1 MESSIEKMETR
12 FSDSKKMLHF
22 FDANC
27 WIGKSNNFTPVSLS
41 KTNEIIEQMNYYG
54 IEKAIVSHILSR
66 YYHPLVG
73 NEYLLQEINGINRLQ
88 GCFVLLPPS
97 TKEMGLLDKYI
108 ENMLIRGVRTV
119 RIFPKSHHFSMED
132 WSSAV
137 LLGKLEERRIPL
149 FIWSK
154 ETEWNSLYKI
164 CKNYPHQPV
173 IIEQAEEES
182 FWNGRFLFP
191 LLEKC
196 ENLFLEVDNC
206 VLYLEIDEVVKRFGA
221 ERLIFGTYLPV
232 DDPNASLML
241 VTDGDFS
248 QREKEKIAHE
258 NLERL
263 IEGVVV

>member
-1 MESSIEKMETR
+1 MESIDEMIRR
-12 FSDSKKMLHF
+12 FSNDKKKLHF

-27 WIGKSNNFTPVSLS
+27 WIGKSNNLSSVPLS
-41 KTNEIIEQMNYYG
+41 KTNEIIEQMDYYG
-54 IEKAIVSHILSR
+54 IERAIVSHTLSM

-73 NEYLLQEINGINRLQ
+73 NKYLLEEINGINKLQ

-97 TKEMGLLDKYI
+97 TKEMGLLDEYI
-108 ENMLIRGVRTV
+108 DNMLSREVRAV
-119 RIFPKSHHFSMED
+119 RIFPKSHHFSIED

-149 FIWSK
+149 FIWSR
-154 ETEWNSLYKI
+154 ETEWDNLYKI
-164 CKNYPHQPV
+164 CKNYPRLPV
-173 IIEQAEEES
+173 ILEQPDEETAL
-182 FWNGRFLFP
+182 NGRFLFP

-196 ENLFLEVDNC
+196 KNLFLEVHNC
-206 VLYLEIDEVVKRFGA
+206 ILYLEIDEVVKRFGA

-248 QREKEKIAHE
+248 QIEKEKIAHK
-258 NLERL
+258 NLEKL
-263 IEGVVV
+263 IKGVLV